1 MRNVRFEWVVAV
13 VMLLLAASG
22 CSEDAA
28 GDVTKPGCEDG
39 ECCEGEECCE
49 GDECCEDEACG
60 KPSERCGNGVLDEGE
75 ACDIVGGVADFG
87 GKTCADFVSGDVV
100 MGSLA
105 CRSNCTIDASD
116 CRESNVVEP
125 ECLGDELKCD
135 IYVGTAFTSHAQWVC
150 DGGKWKVLDF
160 CAGSCDSVLG
170 CVPCREGDPLCE
182 VLYCA
187 ENYEA
192 ACREEC
198 CDLRESF
205 CDMRGTGGCCA
216 YTEVCGRE
224 CCSEGMV
231 CENAVC
237 RKACPYTRCVDDEG
251 GEICCGEREMCVS
264 NQCFEPSVSCNDAYA
279 CENGQYCE
287 STLGMCMPQ
296 PTTQPA
302 CVRKPSGGEV
312 VPTLLWHWGATPPEV
327 CPANVQVM
335 SAPMVADLDGDG
347 YPEIIFNA
355 FTNNDHATGVI
366 RVVDGRTGELKFTIT
381 GTGANLCNL
390 TVGGAQIAIGDLT
403 GDGFPDIVT
412 CAAGSNT
419 LIAFNNKGERL
430 WQTERRLPDGTPIGF
445 ICGQSGP
452 GIADF
457 YGTGKPDVYVSYT
470 VVDGR
475 TGAIKWSKPCEGGYV
490 TSGNYLHHACE
501 YSVAAD
507 LDGDGILELVGGN
520 VAFRAD
526 GSEYYRV
533 AGMRDGYPAVADVTL
548 DGKPNVAVTGFA
560 EHQLILLDN
569 AGNILWRA
577 DLNAG
582 ISGASGAGGGPPNI
596 ANIDDD
602 PYPEITLAG
611 AWAYQAFKH
620 DGTRLWFKYTKDHSS
635 RKTGSSIFDFNGDGT
650 AEAVYADEEWL
661 RVYDG
666 KTGAT
671 VFCMPNTSA
680 THWEYPVIADV
691 NGDGAAEIVVSSNNY
706 SIRQTSVTLPVN
718 QGRDECVS
726 RIIGPNPAAP
736 LIPQTHPSVQG
747 TAGVRVFAAPNRDW
761 VGTRKIWNQHA
772 YSITNI
778 NDDGTVPRRQRP
790 NWLVDGLNNFRLNA
804 APGVRNL
811 PNTVIEN
818 VASSTFLCADTVQ
831 LYFEVRN
838 SGWAAAVAG
847 LPVRLF
853 LVGEGGEQVLLA
865 TIQTTRALLPGEF
878 ESLSYRHTRSP
889 GDGIVLTFYLEVGDA
904 DLQMECEYDNKGF
917 TFEYRCDR
925 PVN

>member
-1 MRNVRFEWVVAV
+1 MRSMRFEWIVAGA
-13 VMLLLAASG
+13 MLLSIAGG
-22 CSEDAA
+22 CSEDA
-28 GDVTKPGCEDG
+28 TKPGCKDG
-39 ECCEGEECCE
+39 ECCE
-49 GDECCEDEACG
+49 GDECCVGDECK

-75 ACDIVGGVADFG
+75 ACDIVGGVANFG
-87 GKTCADFVSGDVV
+87 GKTCADFVSGDGVT
-100 MGSLA
+100 GALT
-105 CRSNCTIDASD
+105 CRSNCTIDAGD

-125 ECLGDELKCD
+125 ECLGEALKCD
-135 IYVGTAFTSHAQWVC
+135 VYVGTAFTSHAQWVC
-150 DGGKWKVLDF
+150 DGGKWEVLDF
-160 CAGSCDSVLG
+160 CAGSCDPVLG

-182 VLYCA
+182 VLFCV
-187 ENYEA
+187 ESHEA

-205 CDMRGTGGCCA
+205 CDMRGIGGCCA

-237 RKACPYTRCVDDEG
+237 RKACPYSRCVDDEG
-251 GEICCGEREMCVS
+251 IEICCGEREMCVS
-264 NQCFEPSVSCNDAYA
+264 NQCFEPSVKCNDVYA

-287 STLGMCMPQ
+287 PTLGLCMPQ

-312 VPTLLWHWGATPPEV
+312 VPTLVWHWGATRPEV
-327 CPANVQVM
+327 CPNNVQVM
-335 SAPMVADLDGDG
+335 STPMVVDLDLDGFPEVIFNSFAGSNYNNQTNTGGGVIRIVDGRDGTTKRTITGGADGCTLTYGGGEVAVGDIDGDG
-347 YPEIIFNA
+347 YP
-355 FTNNDHATGVI
+355 
-366 RVVDGRTGELKFTIT
+366 
-381 GTGANLCNL
+381 
-390 TVGGAQIAIGDLT
+390 
-403 GDGFPDIVT
+403 DIVACLAT
-412 CAAGSNT
+412 SNAATTGT
-419 LIAFNNKGERL
+419 LIAFNRFGEEMWR
-430 WQTERRLPDGTPIGF
+430 TERKLPDGTPIGL
-445 ICGQSGP
+445 ICGSVAP

-457 YGTGKPDVYVSYT
+457 DGDGQPEVYVHYT
-470 VVDGR
+470 VVDGK
-475 TGAIKWSKPCEGGYV
+475 TGKIKW
-490 TSGNYLHHACE
+490 HHPNGSP
-501 YSVAAD
+501 YTIAAD
-507 LDGDGILELVGGN
+507 LDGDGKLELIGGN
-520 VAFRAD
+520 KAYTAD
-526 GSEYYRV
+526 GELYYSV
-533 AGMRDGYPAVADVTL
+533 PGIGDGYPAVGDVNL
-548 DGKPNVAVTGFA
+548 DGLPEVAVA
-560 EHQLILLDN
+560 DSSRNRLVLLSN
-569 AGNILWRA
+569 EGKILWEA
-577 DLNAG
+577 DTNAG
-582 ISGASGAGGGPPNI
+582 IPDAHGTGGGPPNI
-596 ANIDDD
+596 ARIDDD
-602 PYPEITLAG
+602 PHPSITLAG
-611 AWAYQAFKH
+611 GFAYQAYGH
-620 DGTRLWFKYTKDHSS
+620 DGTRKWFRRTKDFSS
-635 RKTGSSIFDFNGDGT
+635 RVTGSSIFDFDGDGK

-666 KTGAT
+666 ETGET
-671 VFCMPNTSA
+671 RFCMSNTSG
-680 THWEYPVIADV
+680 TLREYPVIVDV
-691 NGDGAAEIVVSSNNY
+691 NADGSAEIVVCSNNY
-706 SIRQTSVTLPVN
+706 AFTQSNINLPVEH
-718 QGRDECVS
+718 GRDSCIEKY
-726 RIIGPNPAAP
+726 IAAAGGV
-736 LIPQTHPSVQG
+736 QSHPSLRG

-790 NWLVDGLNNFRLNA
+790 NWLVDGLNNYRLNA

-838 SGWAAAVAG
+838 RGWAAAVAG

-865 TIQTTRALLPGEF
+865 TLQTTRALLPGEF